1 MPLILYL
8 LCLLFSAWLTYICVK
23 KYCKSRLTKFLGVPV
38 LFCLFLGINPVYHL
52 ADKALFSTRTAEE
65 LMMEDPG
72 NRMIFLIFKDKFP
85 QDYAQIVAKAE
96 DFMKSKNHEQ
106 DMRFFLSET
115 IDIMLRKLP
124 YANDDNL
131 IAMFQ
136 EDMQLRTKLLN
147 ENDTVNCFYLEYP
160 HLAPDIS
167 LFSQQMK
174 PYLDSMRQA
183 KIRAL
188 QSANLHRRIPNEN
201 EVVETQDKVNQILRM
216 KYSEQE
222 LQQLTLLIYNDNKDE
237 MKQYTPEEQA
247 LICRFTIDATQAL
260 LDQPKHKAAELIRF
274 NLSH

>member
-1 MPLILYL
+1 MPYILFL
-8 LCLLFSAWLTYICVK
+8 FCLLLSVWLTYICVK
-23 KYCKSRLTKFLGVPV
+23 KYCKSRLAKFLGVPI
-38 LFCLFLGINPVYHL
+38 LFFLFLGLNPVYHF
-52 ADKALFSTRTAEE
+52 ANKALRPTHTVEE

-106 DMRFFLSET
+106 DIRFFLSET

-124 YANDDNL
+124 YADDDNL

-160 HLAPDIS
+160 HLAPNIS
-167 LFSQQMK
+167 LFSKQMK
-174 PYLDSMRQA
+174 PYFASIKQA
-183 KIRAL
+183 RVRAL
-188 QSANLHRRIPNEN
+188 QSADIHRKMPDETEIAQ
-201 EVVETQDKVNQILRM
+201 TQDKVNQILWK

-222 LQQLTLLIYNDNKDE
+222 LAVINNENEDE
-237 MKQYTPEEQA
+237 IKQYTADEQA
-247 LICRFTIDATQAL
+247 LICRFAIDTLQAIL
-260 LDQPKHKAAELIRF
+260 EQPKHEAAELLRF